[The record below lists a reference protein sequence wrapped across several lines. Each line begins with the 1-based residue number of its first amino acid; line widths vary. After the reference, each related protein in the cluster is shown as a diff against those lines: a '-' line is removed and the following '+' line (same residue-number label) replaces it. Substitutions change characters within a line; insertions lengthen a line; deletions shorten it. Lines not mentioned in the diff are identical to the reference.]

1 MGYTTKNVVVSWG
14 VSPLLFLPL
23 EHIEGGEI
31 IRNFPPSATVLAQH
45 LAGKEKKHTFASEI
59 IQGTL
64 LATRAP

>member
-1 MGYTTKNVVVSWG
+1 M
-14 VSPLLFLPL
+14 LLSLFSS
-23 EHIEGGEI
+23 
-31 IRNFPPSATVLAQH
+31 FLAQH